1 MRSSTVQ
8 KHEGQISNF
17 YFLISTFRERLRM
30 NLKQNILLSL
40 VILLLGALLL
50 IVIFDDH
57 GLADL
62 HLLKIDKAR
71 IIKKNERLARENISL
86 YRNID
91 RLKNDLAFIENVA
104 RQEMGM
110 IGKDEVIFKLKKQG
124 LKK

>member
-1 MRSSTVQ
+1 
-8 KHEGQISNF
+8 
-17 YFLISTFRERLRM
+17 M

-40 VILLLGALLL
+40 VILVMGALLL
-50 IVIFDDH
+50 IIIFDDH

-71 IIKKNERLARENISL
+71 LVKKNERLARENFSL
-86 YRNID
+86 YRTID

-110 IGKDEVIFKLKKQG
+110 IGKDEVIFKVKKQG

>member
-30 NLKQNILLSL
+30 NLKQNILFSL
-40 VILLLGALLL
+40 AILVLGVLLL
-50 IVIFDDH
+50 IIIFDDH
-57 GLADL
+57 GVADL
-62 HLLKIDKAR
+62 HLLKIEKAR

>member
-1 MRSSTVQ
+1 
-8 KHEGQISNF
+8 
-17 YFLISTFRERLRM
+17 M

-40 VILLLGALLL
+40 AILVLGALLL
-50 IVIFDDH
+50 IIIFDDH
-57 GLADL
+57 GVADL
-62 HLLKIDKAR
+62 HLLKIEKAR
-71 IIKKNERLARENISL
+71 IFKKNERLVRENISL
-86 YRNID
+86 YRTIG